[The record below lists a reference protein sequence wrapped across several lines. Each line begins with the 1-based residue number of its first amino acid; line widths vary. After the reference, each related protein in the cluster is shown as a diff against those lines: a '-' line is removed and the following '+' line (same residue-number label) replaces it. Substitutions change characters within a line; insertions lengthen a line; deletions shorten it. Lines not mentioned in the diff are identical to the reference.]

1 MNSLYELEKKLGYTF
16 KQPDLLRV
24 ALTHRSFLNECS
36 GEARIC
42 NERLEFLG
50 DAVLEI
56 AVSEYIYI
64 NYPSLGEGK
73 MSQIRSVVVCE
84 SGLYSL
90 AKELGLGKFIYMAH
104 GEAGSGG
111 RDKPS
116 ILSDAMEAI
125 IAAVYLD
132 SDFNTAKDFII
143 KHIEKYIAS
152 AVNNKKSDSDYKSRL
167 QEYALSK
174 ADKINYVLIDESG
187 PDHQKTFTVEVLYNN
202 EISATGIGTSKKKAQ
217 QQAAKAML
225 EKLKSN

>member
-1 MNSLYELEKKLGYTF
+1 MNNLHELEKKLGYTF
-16 KQPDLLRV
+16 KNAAFLRD

-36 GEARIC
+36 SEARVC

-56 AVSEYIYI
+56 AVSEYIYK
-64 NYPSLGEGK
+64 NYPDLGEGK

-84 SGLYSL
+84 SGLYAF
-90 AKELGLGKFIYMAH
+90 AKEMNIGKFIYMAH
-104 GEAGSGG
+104 GEDSSGG

-116 ILSDAMEAI
+116 ILSDAIEAI

-132 SDFNTAKDFII
+132 SDFNTAKDFVI
-143 KHIEKYIAS
+143 KHFEKYIVS
-152 AVNNKKSDSDYKSRL
+152 AINNKKSDDDYKSRL

-174 ADKINYVLIDESG
+174 AHKIDYILIKESG
-187 PDHQKTFTVEVLYNN
+187 PDHEKVFTVKVLYND
-202 EISATGIGTSKKKAQ
+202 EISSTGTGTSKKKAQ

-225 EKLKSN
+225 EILKS